1 MAGRAE
7 PRRKSE
13 LTVAALPEPLD
24 EREVLMR
31 HCAKLYGQG
40 LNRNQI
46 ARAMWKHLATN
57 TERPK
62 EQQISQVRAKLKRW
76 EAKQE
81 FRDMVW
87 DLAVID
93 LDMSTPAIL
102 RGIARSAKRG
112 RVDAA
117 KLALEVTGRHV
128 PKGDNVAPNITIAFG
143 NVPRPSRTPIQIAE
157 STVED
162 VEGVEVE
169 DDE

>member
-7 PRRKSE
+7 PVQKRSAS
-13 LTVAALPEPLD
+13 VAALPEPLD
-24 EREVLMR
+24 DREVLMR

-40 LNRNQI
+40 LNRSQI
-46 ARAMWKHLATN
+46 ARAMVKHLATN
-57 TERPK
+57 TERPR
-62 EQQISQVRAKLKRW
+62 EQQLQQVRAKLKRW

-87 DLAVID
+87 DLAVIE

-128 PKGDNVAPNITIAFG
+128 TKGENVAPNIVIAF
-143 NVPRPSRTPIQIAE
+143 NDIPRPLRTPVQIAE
-157 STVED
+157 ATVVRED
-162 VEGVEVE
+162 EIEVE
-169 DDE
+169 EDE

>member
-1 MAGRAE
+1 M
-7 PRRKSE
+7 
-13 LTVAALPEPLD
+13 AALPEPLD
-24 EREVLMR
+24 DREVLMR

-40 LNRNQI
+40 LNRSQI
-46 ARAMWKHLATN
+46 ARAMVKHLATN
-57 TERPK
+57 TERPR
-62 EQQISQVRAKLKRW
+62 EQQLQQVRAKLKRW

-87 DLAVID
+87 DLAVIE

-128 PKGDNVAPNITIAFG
+128 TKGENVAPNIVIAF
-143 NVPRPSRTPIQIAE
+143 NDIPRPLRTPVQIAE
-157 STVED
+157 ATVVRED
-162 VEGVEVE
+162 EIEVE
-169 DDE
+169 EDE